1 MKSGLYAKLL
11 RSCRMLR
18 FIVFLLPVWLILG
31 TGQGAVPGLYAGE
44 RPNVVLIL
52 TDDQG
57 WWDMGAHGN
66 PVIQTPNMDR
76 LAAEGVEFTR
86 FYASPV
92 CTPTRAALLTGR
104 HYQRTGAVDTYM
116 GRDTLSSEEVT
127 LGEVFQ
133 RAGYRTGVFGKWHL
147 GRYMK
152 YHPNQRGFQEF
163 FGFWQYGFIHHYQD
177 PDELFHNGNPVAASG
192 YITDILTDRAIDF
205 LQAPGE
211 RPFFLYLPYN
221 APHSPY
227 LVPDEEIEP
236 YLAAGRPLREARIYG
251 MITRIDKNL
260 GRLLQAID
268 DADLR
273 EKTVVIFMSD
283 NGGVS
288 RHFKAGLRGQ
298 KGTVYEGGVRVPFVL
313 RWPGKFTAGAKT
325 GAMAQHIDI
334 FPTLCELIGA
344 PLPEGPDPYGKKID
358 GKSLLG
364 LLQNPEGESPHDY
377 LFHQWNRV
385 RPLLD
390 APDSPLPPAYGPG
403 DRRRFRPQWAVQD
416 RRGFKL
422 VHSPQPE
429 DSSPEWE
436 LFDLRNDPAE
446 AVNLAAQLPE
456 KVRELG
462 AAFRKW
468 FTEVNSVGDDIPVP
482 IPVPIEVGR
491 EDENPVELDV
501 TWGRTQGEGGKV
513 QPSYHGY
520 NRDSVDNWSEKEDSV
535 RWAIEVMK
543 KGTYE
548 VTLSYG
554 CSREDAGSKFL
565 VTVGKAR
572 LRGVVE
578 ATAGSRVFATRR
590 LGTLRLAPGPAFL
603 EIKPVTLAG
612 RELMNLHK
620 IWLRRLP

>member
-1 MKSGLYAKLL
+1 
-11 RSCRMLR
+11 MLR
-18 FIVFLLPVWLILG
+18 FIVFAFLLPAWLFLW
-31 TGQGAVPGLYAGE
+31 TGQGTASAPFAGE
-44 RPNVVLIL
+44 RPNVVLVL

-66 PVIQTPNMDR
+66 PVIRTPNMDR
-76 LAAEGVEFTR
+76 LAAEGIEFTR

-116 GRDTLSSEEVT
+116 GRDTLSSREVT
-127 LGEVFQ
+127 LGDVFTRQ
-133 RAGYRTGVFGKWHL
+133 GYRTGIFGKWHL

-163 FGFWQYGFIHHYQD
+163 FGFWQYGFMHHYQD
-177 PDELFHNGNPVAASG
+177 PDELFHNGQRVESTG

-205 LQAPGE
+205 LQASRE

-236 YLAAGRPLREARIYG
+236 YLAKGLPLREARIYG

-273 EKTVVIFMSD
+273 EKTIVIFMSD

-313 RWPGKFTAGAKT
+313 RWPGRFAAGTKT
-325 GAMAQHIDI
+325 SAMAQHIDI

-344 PLPEGPDPYGKKID
+344 PLPEDRKID

-364 LLQNPEGESPHDY
+364 LLQNPEGKSPHDY

-390 APDSPLPPAYGPG
+390 APDSPLPASFGPG
-403 DRRRFRPQWAVQD
+403 DRRRFRPSWAVQD
-416 RRGFKL
+416 RQGFKL
-422 VHSPQPE
+422 VHSPQPGG
-429 DSSPEWE
+429 SSPAWE
-436 LFDLRNDPAE
+436 LFDLSNDPGE
-446 AVNLAAQLPE
+446 AVNLAAQHPG
-456 KVRELG
+456 KVGELR
-462 AAFRKW
+462 ARFKKW
-468 FTEVNSVGDDIPVP
+468 FTEVTSGGDDLPNP
-482 IPVPIEVGR
+482 LPDPIEVGR
-491 EDENPVELDV
+491 DDENPVELDV
-501 TWGRTQGEGGKV
+501 TWGQAQGGAQGRAHGEGGKV
-513 QPSYHGY
+513 RPSNHGY

-535 RWAIEVMK
+535 RWAIEVVK
-543 KGTYE
+543 EGNYE

-554 CSREDAGSKFL
+554 CSREDAGSEFL

-572 LRGVVE
+572 LRGVVK
-578 ATAGSRVFATRR
+578 ATAESRVFVTRR
-590 LGTLRLAPGPAFL
+590 LGTLRLARGPAFL
-603 EIKPVTLAG
+603 EVKPVTLVG
-612 RELMNLHK
+612 LELMRLHK